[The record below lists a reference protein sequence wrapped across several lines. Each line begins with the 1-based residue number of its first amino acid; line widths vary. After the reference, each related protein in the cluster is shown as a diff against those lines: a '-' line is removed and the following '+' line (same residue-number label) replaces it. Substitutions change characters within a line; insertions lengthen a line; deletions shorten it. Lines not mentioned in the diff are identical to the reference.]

1 MSDFVSD
8 GIERPIDFSYDACSR
23 ECPECGNRVVMSFE
37 DGVRGESCTCRS
49 GHDVSAQTEYPALTD
64 LADAATDPAE
74 IERLVWYH
82 TSTRADWPPT
92 DELPSASATHL
103 GTFESAIE
111 NMFRR
116 MRNQSDADSQFYL
129 HRVRIGC
136 LPAEVSPLDEEPTDF
151 MGNVWLSAL
160 YEAGHRVVRYVNV
173 HEHPGSVS
181 LAVVPSVITH
191 VQTLAV
197 PLRLNTQE
205 SAASQEAL
213 ASYTAELDRLEA
225 RRPCTDGLSRLDL
238 LMQRTPE
245 TGAIADANHDCDQA
259 MWAARDSYWLAM
271 EKEHLPAVGFRTR
284 DKLLDAARSI
294 HGDTAHVHQRF
305 GSLADLVQNPARTV
319 AALQAQPVRQV
330 TFVPASESA
339 DPAAGTTGA

>member
-1 MSDFVSD
+1 
-8 GIERPIDFSYDACSR
+8 
-23 ECPECGNRVVMSFE
+23 MSFE
-37 DGVRGESCTCRS
+37 DRVKGESRTCGS

-92 DELPSASATHL
+92 DESPKARATHL

-116 MRNQSDADSQFYL
+116 MRNQSDSDSQFYL

-136 LPAEVSPLDEEPTDF
+136 RPAEVSPLGEEPTDF

-173 HEHPGSVS
+173 HEHPGSIS

-197 PLRLNTQE
+197 PLRLDTAA

-213 ASYTAELDRLEA
+213 ASYSAELDRLEA

-238 LMQRTPE
+238 LMRRTPE
-245 TGAIADANHDCDQA
+245 TAAIADANQECDQA

-284 DKLLDAARSI
+284 DKLLDAVRSI
-294 HGDTAHVHQRF
+294 HGDAANVHDRF
-305 GSLADLVQNPARTV
+305 RSLAELVRKPVRTL
-319 AALQAQPVRQV
+319 AAVQAQPVREV
-330 TFVPASESA
+330 GSASA
-339 DPAAGTTGA
+339 IDPTPRTTGA

>member
-1 MSDFVSD
+1 M
-8 GIERPIDFSYDACSR
+8 
-23 ECPECGNRVVMSFE
+23 VMSFE
-37 DGVRGESCTCRS
+37 DRVRGESRTCRS

-64 LADAATDPAE
+64 LSDAATDPAV

-82 TSTRADWPPT
+82 TSTRTDWPPT
-92 DELPSASATHL
+92 DESPSASATHL
-103 GTFESAIE
+103 GTSESAIE

-129 HRVRIGC
+129 HRVRIDC
-136 LPAEVSPLDEEPTDF
+136 PPAEVSPLGEEPTDF
-151 MGNVWLSAL
+151 MGNVWLRAL

-197 PLRLNTQE
+197 PLRLNTEE
-205 SAASQEAL
+205 STASREAL
-213 ASYTAELDRLEA
+213 ASYAAELDRLEA
-225 RRPCTDGLSRLDL
+225 LRPCTDGLSRLDM

-245 TGAIADANHDCDQA
+245 TAAIADANQECDQA

-284 DKLLDAARSI
+284 DKLLDAVRSI
-294 HGDTAHVHQRF
+294 HGDAANVHNRF
-305 GSLADLVQNPARTV
+305 RSLAELVRNPARTLAV
-319 AALQAQPVRQV
+319 VQAQPVRQV
-330 TFVPASESA
+330 TFAPASESA